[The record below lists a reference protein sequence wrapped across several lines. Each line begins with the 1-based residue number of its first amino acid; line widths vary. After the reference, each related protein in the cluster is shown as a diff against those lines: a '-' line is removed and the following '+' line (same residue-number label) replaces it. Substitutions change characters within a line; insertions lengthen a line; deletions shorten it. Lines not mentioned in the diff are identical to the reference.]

1 VSAVR
6 FRPQPHLLMQ
16 SNRWLGRMRL
26 RLCHR
31 LLPRRRPDRY
41 RRISLGQIQ
50 LKLNSNEK
58 GTLKF
63 EVHNRIGWML
73 RGISINMH

>member
-1 VSAVR
+1 
-6 FRPQPHLLMQ
+6 
-16 SNRWLGRMRL
+16 
-26 RLCHR
+26 
-31 LLPRRRPDRY
+31 
-41 RRISLGQIQ
+41 
-50 LKLNSNEK
+50 LNSNEK

>member
-1 VSAVR
+1 MARPDEVAALPSA
-6 FRPQPHLLMQ
+6 
-16 SNRWLGRMRL
+16 
-26 RLCHR
+26 
-31 LLPRRRPDRY
+31 LPRRRPDRY

>member
-1 VSAVR
+1 
-6 FRPQPHLLMQ
+6 M
-16 SNRWLGRMRL
+16 GL

-41 RRISLGQIQ
+41 WRISLGQIQ

>member
-1 VSAVR
+1 
-6 FRPQPHLLMQ
+6 
-16 SNRWLGRMRL
+16 L